1 MEVQIKS
8 VGNDVHGAASLRT
21 GDTASG
27 RGGSKATQIVNMRK
41 PCKMFGTNLRVGSVN
56 VTSMRKRIHEV
67 ADMMARRKLDFCCVQ
82 ETKWKGES
90 AMELTTDKAKC
101 KFIRS
106 GCDDDGTAGVGVLVA
121 EQWFDS
127 VREVRSVTK
136 RLMIVKVT
144 IGKLVMNLIS
154 VYAPQA
160 GRSADE
166 KEEFIFLLQKVL
178 SSIDDRE
185 GMIFAE
191 I

>member
-8 VGNDVHGAASLRT
+8 VGNDVNGAASVRT

-27 RGGSKATQIVNMRK
+27 RGGSKATQIVSKRK
-41 PCKMFGTNLRVGSVN
+41 PCTLFGTDLRVGSVN
-56 VTSMRKRIHEV
+56 VTSMRRRIYEV

-82 ETKWKGES
+82 ETRWKGES

-101 KFIRS
+101 KFIGS
-106 GCDDDGTAGVGVLVA
+106 GCDDDGNASVGVLV
-121 EQWFDS
+121 EEKWFDS
-127 VREVRSVTK
+127 VRQVRSVNK

-160 GRSADE
+160 GRSAEE
-166 KEEFIFLLQKVL
+166 KEEFLVAE
-178 SSIDDRE
+178 SSE
-185 GMIFAE
+185 
-191 I
+191 